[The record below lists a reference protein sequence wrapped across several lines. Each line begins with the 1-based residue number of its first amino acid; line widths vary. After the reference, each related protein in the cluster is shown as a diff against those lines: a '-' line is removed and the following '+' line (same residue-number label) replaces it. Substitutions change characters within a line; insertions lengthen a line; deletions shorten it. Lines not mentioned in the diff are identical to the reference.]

1 MFEFINRI
9 IKAANRYTFW
19 DYFFLKTT
27 VLVFGILIGTYF
39 ASFFIDHTLFLW
51 LVFLVTYVYIMYR
64 TFIKHMKR
72 DSGNKVMSRH
82 KRHPKRDASCVNRLR
97 SKSYI
102 SFVCDQSSIP
112 AYSLAFSRAFSSCF
126 SYFAG
131 TSKLLSFSILKI
143 CA

>member
-1 MFEFINRI
+1 MSMFEFIDRI

-64 TFIKHMKR
+64 TFIKHMK
-72 DSGNKVMSRH
+72 
-82 KRHPKRDASCVNRLR
+82 
-97 SKSYI
+97 
-102 SFVCDQSSIP
+102 
-112 AYSLAFSRAFSSCF
+112 
-126 SYFAG
+126 
-131 TSKLLSFSILKI
+131 
-143 CA
+143 